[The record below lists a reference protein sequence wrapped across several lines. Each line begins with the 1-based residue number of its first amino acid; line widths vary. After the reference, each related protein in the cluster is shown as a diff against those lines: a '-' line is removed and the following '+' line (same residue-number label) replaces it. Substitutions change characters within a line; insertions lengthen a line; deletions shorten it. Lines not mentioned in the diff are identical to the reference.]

1 MANDFNLQKF
11 LTENKMTRNS
21 RLLAENENDSRS
33 NLDRL
38 AVFLSQHTD
47 EIKKLIPSLAGIPGL
62 DFEVEESFDVDDDGN
77 PISAIVPISSDF
89 EWNKSHDIA
98 AEGGNYTFDVEPKG
112 STFWGND
119 EEANING
126 TKFYYGSFNY

>member
-1 MANDFNLQKF
+1 MNDFNLKKF

-21 RLLAENENDSRS
+21 RLLSENESTSDLNK
-33 NLDRL
+33 L
-38 AVFLSQHTD
+38 AVFLSQHVD

-62 DFEVEESFDVDDDGN
+62 DFEVEESFDVDEDGN
-77 PISAIVPISSDF
+77 SIPAVIPVSSDF
-89 EWNKSHDIA
+89 EWSKSHDA
-98 AEGGNYTFDVEPKG
+98 TAEGGNFTFDIEPKKG
-112 STFWGND
+112 TFWGND